1 MTNQEFL
8 ECIYAAASSVSV
20 HKTYSAEE
28 IENNIRKYYSGVFNT
43 SKIVERFLNIGSVY
57 FKRIEKCSNDE
68 LRFYIMWRSRIEYWQ
83 DINCVVNATGFVE
96 NCAGIIE
103 LFFISEDGKFYN
115 QDHKL
120 ISEDIEGFAEFITT
134 VEYDYHP
141 ETTQRT
147 YDMLRFFGWYEGR
160 HIDTTAF
167 EQEMNRR
174 GIKLSEKQLAF
185 FSEFSG
191 LVFDFAGDIWYFYS
205 LDKIMEQEKVTDPVL
220 EKRNPRKYPTVLCGN
235 TMGGPLAV
243 DSEGIIRYF
252 YDIPWGRTT
261 MECINHLCEDV
272 PEDYKWI
279 PPKKD

>member
-8 ECIYAAASSVSV
+8 NRIYASASKASVDV
-20 HKTYSAEE
+20 PYTAEE
-28 IENNIRKYYSGVFNT
+28 IENKIRSIYSGVIDT
-43 SKIVERFLNIGSVY
+43 SKIIERFLNIGSV
-57 FKRIEKCSNDE
+57 FFNRIEKCSNDE
-68 LRFYIMWRSRIEYWQ
+68 LRFTIIWRSRVEYWQ
-83 DINCVVNATGFVE
+83 DINCVVNGAGIVE
-96 NCAGIIE
+96 NCAGIVDRY
-103 LFFISEDGKFYN
+103 FISEEGKFYN

-120 ISEDIEGFAEFITT
+120 ISEDVEGFAEYITT

-160 HIDTTAF
+160 HVDTTAF

-191 LVFDFAGDIWYFYS
+191 LSFDFDGDFFYFCS
-205 LDKIMEQEKVTDPVL
+205 LEQIMKEKKITDPVL
-220 EKRNPRKYPTVLCGN
+220 EKRNPRKYPTILCGE
-235 TMGGPLAV
+235 TVGGTLAV

-261 MECINHLCEDV
+261 MECINHLCEGV
-272 PEDYKWI
+272 SEDWKWI
-279 PPKKD
+279 PPDKH